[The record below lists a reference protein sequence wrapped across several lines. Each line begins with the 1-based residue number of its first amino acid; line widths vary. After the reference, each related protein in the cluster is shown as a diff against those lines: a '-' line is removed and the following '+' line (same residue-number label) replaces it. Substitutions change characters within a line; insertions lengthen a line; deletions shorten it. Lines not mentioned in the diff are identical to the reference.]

1 MVRNYNP
8 DTPLAEFREK
18 KRKLRDEGRDAAEG
32 GQQGQ
37 PKKKRRKSEG
47 GAEPM
52 QKIRPGETLAHF
64 NKRIETDMRPLVRTA
79 VQSSLATVRAEHKKS
94 KNTMP
99 SASTGTPSHPPPSKG
114 KPKPKHTDDNDDPH
128 PPHDKHATRPKEF
141 QHTSTA
147 APRRLNDIAQAPPD
161 LSALARKAK
170 LKSKDPNMG
179 DKTKTKSSSSILSPA
194 QQLQMAAAREAA
206 VARYREMKAA
216 RRAARGAAGGER
228 GGGPVDEGDE

>member
-64 NKRIETDMRPLVRTA
+64 NKPTCDRSYEPPSNPPWL
-79 VQSSLATVRAEHKKS
+79 
-94 KNTMP
+94 P
-99 SASTGTPSHPPPSKG
+99 SAPSTRNLKTLCPLPLLELRPIPPPSKG